1 MRLWMP
7 TRGGSDDL
15 QRWMA
20 GGFLWRRFLGVSLDC
35 FGLVSWF
42 LCFLATM
49 NNDHF
54 YISMFLFAIGMV
66 VEKFVYG
73 RRIAIH
79 LVVARK
85 IDNPQGYSQK
95 MPVSSAR
102 STFTTVSIQTCAKS
116 ARFVAAWPTQW
127 ARLWPRILTNRPK
140 TISPED
146 EWQ

>member
-42 LCFLATM
+42 LCSLATM

-54 YISMFLFAIGMV
+54 YISMFPLGFLGVVGVVLFDVLNLHFGLLLPLLGQAVQFGQVQFHGMGQLFPMKFLFFLVAWFCLGFSV
-66 VEKFVYG
+66 V
-73 RRIAIH
+73 
-79 LVVARK
+79 
-85 IDNPQGYSQK
+85 
-95 MPVSSAR
+95 
-102 STFTTVSIQTCAKS
+102 
-116 ARFVAAWPTQW
+116 
-127 ARLWPRILTNRPK
+127 
-140 TISPED
+140 
-146 EWQ
+146 